1 MTESHV
7 RDITAATFQKEVVE
21 RSMTQPVLL
30 DFWAAWCGP
39 CRTLGPVLEKLAAE
53 FHGAFFLGKVDADKE
68 QDIAYAFQV
77 QGIPFCALVDGGR
90 PIDAFQGAL
99 PEAELRKFLQ
109 RNGIEPM
116 VPPPDEAQPPP
127 AAPVDPNAPAAR
139 LERARRAFAIGDVE
153 ALRSALAGF
162 PEEDDLAGS
171 AKRLE
176 SGADF
181 LAAPLADGGPPAERA
196 LATARAALQ
205 AGDVEATLAGLL
217 EAVALDKAFRG
228 GLARKALLACFV
240 MVGEEHEML
249 DDYRRRLAT
258 LLY

>member
-1 MTESHV
+1 MTQTHV

-53 FHGAFFLGKVDADKE
+53 FHGAFFVGKVDADKE
-68 QDIAYAFQV
+68 QDLAYAFQV
-77 QGIPFCALVDGGR
+77 QSIPFCVLVDGGR
-90 PIDAFQGAL
+90 PVDAFQGAL
-99 PEAELRKFLQ
+99 SEPELRKFLQ

-116 VPPPDEAQPPP
+116 LPPPDEAPQP
-127 AAPVDPNAPAAR
+127 AAKAVDPNAPSAR
-139 LERARRAFAIGDVE
+139 LERARRAFAMGEVD

-162 PEEDDLAGS
+162 PEEDDGAAA

-176 SGADF
+176 AGAEF
-181 LAAPLADGGPPAERA
+181 LTAPLAAGGLPAERT
-196 LATARAALQ
+196 LAAARAALLG
-205 AGDVEATLAGLL
+205 GDVESALAGLL
-217 EAVALDKAFRG
+217 EAVAIDKGFRE
-228 GLARKALLACFV
+228 GLARKAMLACFV